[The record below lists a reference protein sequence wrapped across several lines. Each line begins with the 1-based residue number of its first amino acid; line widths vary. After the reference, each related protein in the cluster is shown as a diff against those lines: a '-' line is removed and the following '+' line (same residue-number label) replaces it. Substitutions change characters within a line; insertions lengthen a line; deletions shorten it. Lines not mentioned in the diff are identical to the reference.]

1 MQVDSY
7 NGTGVATLSE
17 EVRNEAPNIKSLQ
30 PGQKALET
38 GFVPV
43 RVMVDGGYVKVYVN
57 ETRVANVPQADLGRA
72 ALLRFDFVDVR
83 ETPIYLRRIHI
94 AGTDRTLYDRLI
106 SDGRVATQGIYFD
119 TGSAQLRP
127 ESTPTLAEIA
137 DALRQ
142 NPALR
147 LTVEGHTDNVGDP
160 GANRALSEQRARA
173 VIAYLGSREKIA
185 AGRLEAAGLGDSRS
199 VADNGTAEG
208 RQQNRRVELV
218 VLR

>member
-1 MQVDSY
+1 VQVDSY
-7 NGTGVATLSE
+7 NGTGVATFSE

-119 TGSAQLRP
+119 TGS
-127 ESTPTLAEIA
+127 
-137 DALRQ
+137 
-142 NPALR
+142 
-147 LTVEGHTDNVGDP
+147 
-160 GANRALSEQRARA
+160 EQRARA
-173 VIAYLGSREKIA
+173 VVAYLGSREKIA